1 LVLDVATEELL
12 GRITQK
18 IADIEKKLK
27 VLSNQMDLNRI
38 RNNNKS
44 HDKTDDK
51 LNIKSNKKLKET
63 KKKLLSR
70 KVALEKE

>member
-1 LVLDVATEELL
+1 VLDVATEELL

-18 IADIEKKLK
+18 IADIEKKLR

-38 RNNNKS
+38 RNSNKL
-44 HDKTDDK
+44 HDKMDDK
-51 LNIKSNKKLKET
+51 LNIKSTKKLKKT

-70 KVALEKE
+70 KIALEKE

>member
-1 LVLDVATEELL
+1 VLDVATEELL

-18 IADIEKKLK
+18 IANIEKKLK

-44 HDKTDDK
+44 HDKTDEK
-51 LNIKSNKKLKET
+51 MNIKSNKKLKEI

-70 KVALEKE
+70 KIALEKE

>member
-1 LVLDVATEELL
+1 VLDVATEELL

>member
-1 LVLDVATEELL
+1 MLDVATEELL

-18 IADIEKKLK
+18 IANIEKKLK

-44 HDKTDDK
+44 HDKTDEK
-51 LNIKSNKKLKET
+51 MNIKSNKKLKEI

-70 KVALEKE
+70 KIALEKE